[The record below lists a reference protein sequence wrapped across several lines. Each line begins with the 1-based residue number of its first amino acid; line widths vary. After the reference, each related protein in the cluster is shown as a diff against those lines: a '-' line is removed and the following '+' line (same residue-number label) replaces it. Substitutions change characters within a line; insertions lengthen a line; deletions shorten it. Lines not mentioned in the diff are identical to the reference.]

1 MVKIYTLFALL
12 APLRGDMWPKT
23 GSRCI
28 QVVSQGVRM
37 GYGCVHWYCV
47 GWFGRCTPRE
57 ESHGEDGR
65 VKSAN
70 APYSVIYSQ
79 IRTYWCVFTDIVGDL
94 VHILAWGTN
103 VGCVIQPP

>member
-1 MVKIYTLFALL
+1 MVRGRGMLL
-12 APLRGDMWPKT
+12 PPIWMILD
-23 GSRCI
+23 
-28 QVVSQGVRM
+28 GVPHGKSHTARM
-37 GYGCVHWYCV
+37 GG
-47 GWFGRCTPRE
+47 
-57 ESHGEDGR
+57 SNQ
-65 VKSAN
+65 KN